1 MKTITQEVHGKDL
14 PELWRKQAEVSPDDV
29 VIVSIQPQKSVDDL
43 SHRLLEIA
51 EQVSAEAKK
60 RGLTEQELLKILEEK
75 HDFVAQALS
84 DVLQEDSRWEQLLSD
99 PRSEKALDSLVEE
112 AKKDIAEGAVYD
124 HDPSNRPE

>member
-1 MKTITQEVHGKDL
+1 MKAITQEVHGKDL

-43 SHRLLEIA
+43 THRLLEIA

-84 DVLQEDSRWEQLLSD
+84 DVLQEDSIHMD
-99 PRSEKALDSLVEE
+99 
-112 AKKDIAEGAVYD
+112 
-124 HDPSNRPE
+124 